1 MLIVFSSIGCRRT
14 VQVVEEP
21 VVKEVT
27 DKVEETLDEQEQ
39 PDETSK
45 KETREQDQ
53 AITIEEDS
61 ELQHLISTWIN
72 TDYDK

>member
-1 MLIVFSSIGCRRT
+1 M
-14 VQVVEEP
+14 VEEP